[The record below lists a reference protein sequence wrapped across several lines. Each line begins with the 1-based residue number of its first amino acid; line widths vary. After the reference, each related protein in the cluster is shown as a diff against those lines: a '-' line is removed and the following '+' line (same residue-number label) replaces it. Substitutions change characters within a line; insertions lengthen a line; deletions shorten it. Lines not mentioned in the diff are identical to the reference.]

1 VRSEAGFC
9 QKQLGDRKLTK
20 DHRSATLLARPSHG
34 ILSASDLDVSDFGDS
49 AFMSAF
55 VAAGLKVINPWQKT
69 EYR

>member
-1 VRSEAGFC
+1 
-9 QKQLGDRKLTK
+9 
-20 DHRSATLLARPSHG
+20 LLARPSHG